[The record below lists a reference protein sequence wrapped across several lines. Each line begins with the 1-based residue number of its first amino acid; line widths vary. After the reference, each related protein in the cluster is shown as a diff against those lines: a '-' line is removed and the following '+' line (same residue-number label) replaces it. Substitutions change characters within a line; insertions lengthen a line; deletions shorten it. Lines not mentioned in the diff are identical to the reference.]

1 VAEDTKSKS
10 EPPKPSKPAPAAT
23 RAEWGVPFARF
34 DAWWTRVEAKLCAAL
49 VFVEIAALC
58 LWVVLKGMSRDYSGT
73 ENKAGLVLRLL
84 VTAAALGAVWNVV
97 GRVNAARADKAP
109 RWGRVA
115 LVAVPSLLLAY
126 IALRSWSHT
135 SVTYAS
141 NLLNWMQNAS
151 VLMMFGGLRGFVTRM
166 TLWLA
171 LLGASIAT
179 SKGKHIN
186 VDVVVRMMKPETR
199 TRVAALTWTVAALVC
214 LGAALGFS
222 DYIMIADFRLNAERP
237 CAEGS
242 SAVCQVPAS
251 EKVAAVLHDAGN
263 DAFLLGRQA
272 SLDVRSFPRVLAGDS
287 YDKWMTAAEWNDWL
301 GGADWKAHFPEG
313 AVDALKLN
321 ADDTKLRRTP
331 AVNVP
336 GGSEQAL
343 GLLLREFNF
352 ILPFGMLMIGLRFLL
367 RVVLLLAGYVT
378 ADPDAVHGDDDL
390 KHAGH
395 DDEEDGPSPPPAGGG
410 LHQAGGAA

>member
-1 VAEDTKSKS
+1 MAEDTKSTS
-10 EPPKPSKPAPAAT
+10 EPTDPAKPSNDPAPAPAAT
-23 RAEWGVPFARF
+23 PPRAAWGAPFARF
-34 DAWWTRVEAKLCAAL
+34 DAWWTRVESKLCAAL

-58 LWVVLKGMSRDYSGT
+58 LWVVLKGMSRDFSGT
-73 ENKAGLVLRLL
+73 ENKSGLVLRLL
-84 VTAAALGAVWNVV
+84 VTAAALGAVWNFVARVKEVRASKSPKWGGVV
-97 GRVNAARADKAP
+97 FLG
-109 RWGRVA
+109 
-115 LVAVPSLLLAY
+115 LPSLLLAFVG
-126 IALRSWSHT
+126 LRSWSHG

-151 VLMMFGGLRGFVTRM
+151 VLMLFGGLRGFVTRM

-186 VDVVVRMMKPETR
+186 VDVLVRMMKPETR
-199 TRVAALTWTVAALVC
+199 TRVAALTWSVAALVC
-214 LGAALGFS
+214 FGAMLGFS

-237 CAEGS
+237 CAPES
-242 SAVCQVPAS
+242 TEVCQVPAG
-251 EKVAAVLHDAGN
+251 EKISAVLHDAGN
-263 DAFLLGRQA
+263 DSFLLGRQA
-272 SLDVRSFPRVLAGDS
+272 SLDLRSLPRVLGGEP
-287 YDKWMTAAEWNDWL
+287 YDKWMTAPEWNDWL
-301 GGADWKAHFPEG
+301 AGADWNSHFQEG
-313 AVDALKLN
+313 AVDALKMN
-321 ADDTKLRRTP
+321 PDDTKVRRTP

-352 ILPFGMLMIGLRFLL
+352 ILPFGMLMIALRFLL

-378 ADPDAVHGDDDL
+378 ADPDAVHGDEDL

-395 DDEEDGPSPPPAGGG
+395 DEELPGGVS
-410 LHQAGGAA
+410 